1 MGTTR
6 IIGLNGY
13 ARSGKDAA
21 ASALVADG
29 WERIAF
35 ADALRDIAYAI
46 DPYVELSGDIE
57 GYPWYDNTNYYRLST
72 VIGWLGWEQAKA
84 EHPDVRR
91 LLQRLGTEGGRDILG
106 KNIWVDTAFKRAR
119 MDGAGLVITDV
130 RFQNE
135 AEAIRER
142 GGKVVRLNRPGIG
155 PVNEHSSDNAMEGFI
170 FDAYIYNGG
179 PLSELYDSIRKIAN
193 G

>member
-1 MGTTR
+1 MVTTR

-35 ADALRDIAYAI
+35 ADVLRDIAYAI
-46 DPYVELSGDIE
+46 DPFVQIGGFPPGD
-57 GYPWYDNTNYYRLST
+57 YARLST
-72 VIGWLGWEQAKA
+72 VVDRLGWDAAKGS
-84 EHPDVRR
+84 HKDVRR

-106 KNIWVDTAFKRAR
+106 KNIWIDTAFKRAR

-142 GGKVVRLNRPGIG
+142 GGKVVRLNRPGVG

-179 PLSELYDSIRKIAN
+179 PLTELYDSIRKIAN
-193 G
+193 E